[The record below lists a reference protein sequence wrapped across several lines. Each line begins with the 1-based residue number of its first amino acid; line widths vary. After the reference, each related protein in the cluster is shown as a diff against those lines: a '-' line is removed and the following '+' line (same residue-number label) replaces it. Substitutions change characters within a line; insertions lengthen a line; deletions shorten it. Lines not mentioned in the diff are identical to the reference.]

1 MNSQASVANSE
12 KSDSSTPRRREFDP
26 RRSGQLLIGR
36 LKEHGAA
43 NYQFRAKEEAS
54 YYVKLLTSR
63 GERILW
69 GKDIERAVK
78 DGETKPKVG
87 DLVGARRVRRE
98 AVTVTHRQR
107 DAEGR
112 VVSQEERHAHR
123 TRWVVEKVTFFAERA
138 RLARRLRDE
147 QLDVR
152 ESVRAAPE
160 LKSTFLS
167 VRAAEDFAAKRIA
180 DPQDRERFLELV
192 KGAMAGSIHKGEPLP
207 SVRLKEGLKRP
218 QPAVAPKPAPKRDDP
233 TR

>member
-1 MNSQASVANSE
+1 MANSDE
-12 KSDSSTPRRREFDP
+12 SGPSIPRRGFDP
-26 RRSGQLLIGR
+26 KRSGQLLIGR
-36 LKEHGAA
+36 LKEHGPA
-43 NYQFRAKEEAS
+43 NYQFRAKEDAS

-63 GERILW
+63 GERVLW
-69 GKDIERAVK
+69 GKDIQRAIQ

-107 DAEGR
+107 DGEGR

-147 QLDVR
+147 QADIR
-152 ESVRAAPE
+152 EAVRAAPE

-167 VRAAEDFAAKRIA
+167 VRAAEEFAAKRIA
-180 DPQDRERFLELV
+180 DPLDRERFLELV

-207 SVRLKEGLKRP
+207 SVRLKEGVKRP
-218 QPAVAPKPAPKRDDP
+218 EPAQPTRPAPKRDDP

>member
-1 MNSQASVANSE
+1 MANSE
-12 KSDSSTPRRREFDP
+12 NSGSSTPRRREFDP

-36 LKEHGAA
+36 LKDHGPA
-43 NYQFRAKEEAS
+43 NYQFRAKEDAS
-54 YYVKLLTSR
+54 YYAKILTSR

-69 GKDIERAVK
+69 GKDIERAIK
-78 DGETKPKVG
+78 GGETKPKVG

-98 AVTVTHRQR
+98 AVTITHRQR
-107 DAEGR
+107 DGEGR
-112 VVSQEERHAHR
+112 VVSQEERQTHR
-123 TRWVVEKVTFFAERA
+123 TRWVVEKVTFFAKRA
-138 RLARRLRDE
+138 RLARLLRDE
-147 QLDVR
+147 QADIR

-167 VRAAEDFAAKRIA
+167 VRAAEDFATKRIA

-192 KGAMAGSIHKGEPLP
+192 KGAMSASIHKGEPLP

-218 QPAVAPKPAPKRDDP
+218 EPAPATKPTPKRDDP